1 MWKFKNRK
9 KPVEERTE
17 PTAIIERQSVDVDGD
32 CNGDGGSDVDKQN
45 NGKTIALGEEQEEE
59 LQVEQYS
66 ATTTNTEKH
75 DADTASADRIFAKAL
90 TDLSLNDR
98 TAIEDEIH
106 GVSCMAVEETPRLL
120 EHLLIDFESE
130 LHKINPKPAYD
141 RAQQLLLVSSIE
153 FSLCYINERK
163 FRLRFLRCELFNV
176 QKAAERFIKYLDF
189 VAEVY
194 GEYALQRPICMSD
207 FSREEM
213 SFLREGRWQV
223 LPYRDRS
230 GRRIFALSNY
240 KEFDKVPKQ
249 TFVSKIK

>member
-1 MWKFKNRK
+1 
-9 KPVEERTE
+9 
-17 PTAIIERQSVDVDGD
+17 
-32 CNGDGGSDVDKQN
+32 
-45 NGKTIALGEEQEEE
+45 
-59 LQVEQYS
+59 
-66 ATTTNTEKH
+66 
-75 DADTASADRIFAKAL
+75 
-90 TDLSLNDR
+90 
-98 TAIEDEIH
+98 
-106 GVSCMAVEETPRLL
+106 
-120 EHLLIDFESE
+120 LIDFESE